1 MSSPFTEIPES
12 DWLLSN
18 ELAFAFFDA
27 YPVNEGHTLVVPR
40 RVVPT
45 WFEATEDERR
55 SLMSLVSEVKHILD
69 DRFDPD
75 GYNIGINAGE
85 AAGQTVMHLHV
96 HVIPRYRGDMDDP
109 RGGVRHV
116 IPEEGNYLEDDG
128 EGDRPDTDG
137 GEAAV
142 SKSIETVAVWTD
154 NLSSGGPDDPF
165 IEYLR
170 PLFAEATDIDIVAA
184 FIQDEGLKLLEGPLL
199 SAIERGAHVRV
210 LTGDYL
216 NFTQVDA
223 LQRLLDWQEG
233 VKASRPEDE
242 PGEVETPAHKEA
254 RDSTGE
260 LEVRA
265 VEVSAD
271 DEEPTSFHPKSWRF
285 EGDSFGVAFV
295 GSSNISRTAL
305 TEGIEWNLAVRRE
318 SQASGYD
325 EVVDAFE
332 SQWADARPVTSSW
345 VRDYEARAE
354 GNSEPIPRAEAE
366 PPDEREAP
374 TPHEIQKEALEALD
388 RARRAGRE
396 RALVVHATGLG
407 KTWLAAFD
415 VREFA
420 DYTNR
425 TPRVLFIA
433 HRNEILQQAAETFR
447 DIISETTFGWYA
459 GTKDEPGGDIVF
471 SSVQKLYRESNLRS
485 FDSDEFDYVIVDE
498 VHHAAADS
506 YRRILSHF
514 EPEFLLGLTATPDR
528 ADEADIR
535 PLFDHFVAHR
545 ADIGVGI
552 EAGFLCPFHYHG
564 LKDVTDYEPI
574 PWRSGKFTTKELTE
588 ALATQERMENIW
600 EAMQEYPAERTIAF
614 CSSIDHARYVRDWLS
629 DRGVDVAAIYS
640 KPDADDRDASLRRLA
655 EGDLDVVCAVDI
667 LNEGV
672 DIPRVDRVA
681 MLRPTESSLLFMQ
694 QLGRGLRVAED
705 KEHLNVLDFVGNHR
719 VFLDRVRTL
728 LSLGEKRT
736 TLREFLTE
744 DATPELPEGCKVDI
758 ELEAVDLMRDM
769 LPEAN
774 PSSNPVATPA
784 PEFSGTPL
792 SADSEIV
799 QEYRERRDTRGRRP
813 RAVEMYRLG
822 FDLKEMRGHGGW
834 FGFLADES
842 DLDENEL
849 EAWEAGE
856 RWFQEM
862 ETTRINKSYKMVVV
876 QALVEA
882 DALDTGISVS
892 ELADRSHEILVRN
905 PELFQDIT
913 STKRLSDPRHPD
925 PSTWRKYW
933 DDWPLKIWAGDR
945 SKEIEN
951 PWFSRAEVEPDG
963 SEPPNGFPFFYSH
976 VPVPENASVAD
987 AFRELTR
994 ELVDYRLAK
1003 YRDRQS
1009 VEAVETGVFSV
1020 SVGIEDRDPVLEIP
1034 SRDERDDIPTDEV
1047 TATLPDGQ
1055 KWQFRF
1061 GDETIEVARP
1071 VGDDRNR
1078 LPDLLRT
1085 WFGPVVGS
1093 DDVKRE
1099 VEFRPAKNGWRVEP
1113 IGQNVIPFPRPGHV
1127 IGFPDFEA
1135 AAGAH
1140 RLDKEDEPKWTQLE
1154 LAEPKGADHAD
1165 FAVRVRGESM
1175 EHPDHDEPIR
1185 DGDWVLMKWARG
1197 ESLGAVENQIVLV
1210 EHRQNGK
1217 PAHYLKR
1224 VVETD
1229 DGFELRSD
1237 NPDVAPMPASEETVV
1252 IGLHLETLRP
1262 NDVYSDTEAAFLQA
1276 LRSELDEQTTM
1287 DAYEAAFMEK
1297 TREWLDDVRGD
1308 SSLADIL
1315 DRESGNTRLRH
1326 ELADHL
1332 ETTYELNP
1340 DLRDEVAGR
1349 VVRRIAR

>member
-12 DWLLSN
+12 EWLISN

-40 RVVPT
+40 RIVPT
-45 WFEATEDERR
+45 WFEASEDERR
-55 SLMSLVSEVKHILD
+55 ALMSLVSEVKNILD

-96 HVIPRYRGDMDDP
+96 HVIPRYHGDMDDP

-116 IPEEGNYLEDDG
+116 IPEEGNYLED
-128 EGDRPDTDG
+128 EEEADRPDADR
-137 GEAAV
+137 GEGAV
-142 SKSIETVAVWTD
+142 SESIEKVADWTD
-154 NLSSGGPDDPF
+154 HLSSGGPDDPF

-170 PLFAEATDIDIVAA
+170 PLFAEASEVDIVAA

-199 SAIERGAHVRV
+199 SAIDRGAKIRV

-216 NFTQVDA
+216 NLTQVDA

-233 VKASRPEDE
+233 VQASRPEADPGEDE
-242 PGEVETPAHKEA
+242 PSADSEVRE
-254 RDSTGE
+254 STGV
-260 LEVRA
+260 LEVRV
-265 VEVSAD
+265 VEVSPQ
-271 DEEPTSFHPKSWRF
+271 DEQPKSFHPKSWRF
-285 EGDSFGVAFV
+285 EGDAFGVAFV
-295 GSSNISRTAL
+295 GSSNISRLAL
-305 TEGIEWNLAVRRE
+305 TEGIEWNLSVRRQ
-318 SQASGYD
+318 SQTSAYR
-325 EVVDAFE
+325 EVTDAFE
-332 SQWADARPVTSSW
+332 SQWSEARPVTSKW
-345 VRDYEARAE
+345 VREYELRARD
-354 GNSEPIPRAEAE
+354 NPQPIPGAEAE
-366 PPDEREAP
+366 APDEKDVP
-374 TPHEIQKEALEALD
+374 TPHEIQQEALEALD

-420 DYTNR
+420 DYTNQ

-447 DIISETTFGWYA
+447 DIIPEATFGWYA
-459 GTKDEPGGDIVF
+459 GTKDESGGDIVF

-485 FDSDEFDYVIVDE
+485 FESEEFDYVIVDE

-514 EPEFLLGLTATPDR
+514 DPEFLLGLTATPDR

-574 PWRSGKFTTKELTE
+574 PWRSGRFTKKKLTE

-640 KPDADDRDASLRRLA
+640 KPDADDRDASLRKLA
-655 EGDLDVVCAVDI
+655 EGELDVVCAVDI

-705 KEHLNVLDFVGNHR
+705 KQHLTVLDFVGNHR

-736 TLREFLTE
+736 TLREFLVK

-758 ELEAVDLMRDM
+758 ELEAIELMRDM
-769 LPEAN
+769 LPEN
-774 PSSNPVATPA
+774 SRSS
-784 PEFSGTPL
+784 
-792 SADSEIV
+792 IV
-799 QEYRERRDTRGRRP
+799 REYRELREARGQRP
-813 RAVEMYRLG
+813 TAVEMYRL
-822 FDLKEMRGHGGW
+822 DLNVPRLRQKHGSW
-834 FGFLADES
+834 FGFVANEG
-842 DLDENEL
+842 DLDEDEEKAL
-849 EAWEAGE
+849 EAGE
-856 RWFQEM
+856 SWFQDLES
-862 ETTRINKSYKMVVV
+862 TRLNKSFKMVVV
-876 QALVEA
+876 QALLEA
-882 DALDTGISVS
+882 DALGTGMPVCD
-892 ELADRSHEILVRN
+892 LADRSHAILIRN

-913 STKRLSDPRHPD
+913 STSEIEDPRNPD
-925 PSTWRKYW
+925 SDNWRRYW
-933 DDWPLKIWAGDR
+933 DKWPLQVWAGDR
-945 SKEIEN
+945 GSKDDN
-951 PWFSRAEVEPDG
+951 PWFDRLDQSPSGEPTVGD
-963 SEPPNGFPFFYSH
+963 FPFFRSNI
-976 VPVPENASVAD
+976 PVPSDEGARE
-987 AFRELTR
+987 AFVEMTR
-994 ELVDYRLAK
+994 EIVEFKLAR
-1003 YRDRQS
+1003 YRDRPS
-1009 VEAVETGVFSV
+1009 VQGVDTGVFRTRV
-1020 SVGIEDRDPVLEIP
+1020 AIEDRDPVLEIP
-1034 SRDERDDIPTDEV
+1034 SRDDRDDIPSDEV
-1047 TATLPDGQ
+1047 TAILPDGQ
-1055 KWQFRF
+1055 KWRFRF
-1061 GDETIEVARP
+1061 DDETIEVARP

-1099 VEFRPAKNGWRVEP
+1099 VEFRPAKDGWRVEP
-1113 IGQNVIPFPRPGHV
+1113 IGENVIPFPRPGHV

-1140 RLDKEDEPKWTQLE
+1140 RLDKQDEPQWTQLQ
-1154 LAEPKGADHAD
+1154 LAEPERADHAD
-1165 FAVRVRGESM
+1165 FAVRVRGDSM

-1197 ESLGAVENQIVLV
+1197 ESLGAVEDQVVLV
-1210 EHRQNGK
+1210 EHRKNGK
-1217 PAHYLKR
+1217 AAHYLKR

-1262 NDVYSDTEAAFLQA
+1262 NDVYSDAEAAFLRA

-1297 TREWLDDVRGD
+1297 TREWLDDIRGD
-1308 SSLADIL
+1308 SSLSDVL

-1332 ETTYELNP
+1332 ETTYELTP
-1340 DLRDEVAGR
+1340 ELGDEVAGR
-1349 VVRRIAR
+1349 VVRRAAR